1 MTTSAPYAH
10 TPRNAAFSPKKIIAP
25 KKYFTLSSTP
35 KLASVTTL
43 SPMGIPALRLIPSM
57 KADMYFGGSMPAS
70 PTMELLKMAMQ
81 MPKPII
87 IPVAILKAKS
97 AEKM

>member
-1 MTTSAPYAH
+1 
-10 TPRNAAFSPKKIIAP
+10 
-25 KKYFTLSSTP
+25 
-35 KLASVTTL
+35 
-43 SPMGIPALRLIPSM
+43 M

-70 PTMELLKMAMQ
+70 PTIELLKIAMQ

-87 IPVAILKAKS
+87 IPVAILKATS